1 MTQQEV
7 ATLIMESGFSFKNL
21 RGEYYI
27 EDDLIKYHNEID
39 FIDVYEDISNPM
51 MQSLFLT
58 FVSVDANNDEDILGF
73 CSKYGRLGL
82 YDKRKGEECL
92 GDASWAG
99 VGNEYGYYNETAY
112 AGYEM
117 ASDYRNAIRVMQT
130 LIEIRGFV
138 EAGAYVNALRA
149 YIKLNCMGIFINP
162 DTYGE
167 FSPFLMMHPTEDWI
181 YHDLFE
187 QFSHIFTDLNFYD
200 KGGNLIVHFRDFC
213 QYDPVKH
220 DIIFRGECDLAS
232 IVEHFSA
239 DSLTTL
245 FWSEALDII
254 NYYIGKVTPAM
265 HLVSHEARGFW
276 KAPTLLSAM
285 YMELFLYFSLNE
297 KVRRCKN
304 KTCSDYFKIIGND
317 TRKIYCCEACAK
329 LEAKRMQRAR
339 EKARKQADNKRGASI
354 EKETPEKIDIS
365 VK

>member
-1 MTQQEV
+1 
-7 ATLIMESGFSFKNL
+7 
-21 RGEYYI
+21 
-27 EDDLIKYHNEID
+27 
-39 FIDVYEDISNPM
+39 
-51 MQSLFLT
+51 
-58 FVSVDANNDEDILGF
+58 
-73 CSKYGRLGL
+73 
-82 YDKRKGEECL
+82 
-92 GDASWAG
+92 
-99 VGNEYGYYNETAY
+99 
-112 AGYEM
+112 
-117 ASDYRNAIRVMQT
+117 
-130 LIEIRGFV
+130 V
-138 EAGAYVNALRA
+138 EAGAYVNALKA
-149 YIKLNCMGIFINP
+149 YIKLSCMGIFINP

-304 KTCSDYFKIIGND
+304 KSCSDYFKIIGND